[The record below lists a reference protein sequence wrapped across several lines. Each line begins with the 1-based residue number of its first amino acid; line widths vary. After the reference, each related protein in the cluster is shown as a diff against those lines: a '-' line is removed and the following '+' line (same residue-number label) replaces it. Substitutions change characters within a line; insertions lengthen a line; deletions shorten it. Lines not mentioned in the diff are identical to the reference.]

1 MKMITPATAGLLRMK
16 RRVYSVHLLSCLA
29 GIRSAVVSGPTCGCM
44 VGSIMSVLISAHPHS
59 RVENHDGDVGEQRAD
74 GGQYRAEGGD
84 GDHAVHVVSVD
95 GGQEVAAHA
104 LPGEDRLGQDGTGE
118 DRRDRKRHLR
128 RHRDERGAQSMAA
141 DGLLL

>member
-29 GIRSAVVSGPTCGCM
+29 GTRSSVVWGPTCGCT

-59 RVENHDGDVGEQRAD
+59 RVEDDDGDVGEQGAD
-74 GGQYRAEGGD
+74 GGQHGAEGGD

-95 GGQEVAAHA
+95 GGQEVSAHA
-104 LPGEDRLGQDGTGE
+104 LPGEDGLCQDRAGE
-118 DRRDRKRHLR
+118 DRRDRERHL
-128 RHRDERGAQSMAA
+128 
-141 DGLLL
+141 